1 MLKLLF
7 SFILVFVMTNAILV
21 IIVYTQTKHGKDLAM
36 QNELTKTAEML
47 DRRRATRRAFGAIT
61 CDARR
66 GDRAAAVAT
75 FPGLD
80 PIQRGILSD
89 AFEIMDC
96 AHGTIQQ
103 RHEGAADLLRF
114 LIAQNIN

>member
-1 MLKLLF
+1 
-7 SFILVFVMTNAILV
+7 
-21 IIVYTQTKHGKDLAM
+21 M
-36 QNELTKTAEML
+36 QNELTKTAETL
-47 DRRRATRRAFGAIT
+47 ARRRATRRAFGAIT

-66 GDRAAAVAT
+66 GARVAAVAT

-80 PIQRGILSD
+80 DTQRGILSD

-96 AHGTIQQ
+96 DHGTIQQ

>member
-1 MLKLLF
+1 
-7 SFILVFVMTNAILV
+7 
-21 IIVYTQTKHGKDLAM
+21 M
-36 QNELTKTAEML
+36 QNRINEAAEML
-47 DRRRATRRAFGAIT
+47 DRRRATRRAFGVIT

-66 GDRAAAVAT
+66 GDRVAAVAT

-89 AFEIMDC
+89 AFQIMDC
-96 AHGTIQQ
+96 DHGTIQQ
-103 RHEGAADLLRF
+103 RHQGAADLLRF